1 MKNILEKIVQTKR
14 EEIESRKK
22 VLPIKALIEQISQ
35 QHQTKSMVKR
45 ILQPDLFGIIA
56 EFKRKSPS
64 KGVLHPNP
72 DVESIIKA
80 YAQFA
85 SGISVLTDEQ
95 YFGAKAEDFNVG
107 IKSTVPVLRKDFII
121 DPYQVYETRAMGA
134 DVMLLIAACLT
145 PQQVSELSLLAQS
158 IGLEVLLELH
168 EEHEIQHVCSSI
180 DMIGINNRNL
190 KNFQVDIAHSIRM
203 AEQLPV
209 NAVTIAESGIY
220 SIEVWKQLKDAGFK
234 GFLMGEYFMKEA
246 NPSEK
251 FLSFI
256 QEIQALCV

>member
-1 MKNILEKIVQTKR
+1 MKNILDKIVQTKR
-14 EEIESRKK
+14 EEIESRNKM
-22 VLPIKALIEQISQ
+22 LPIEALKEEIIQ
-35 QHQTKSMVKR
+35 QPQTKSMVKR

-56 EFKRKSPS
+56 EFKRQSPS
-64 KGVLHPNP
+64 KGILHPNP
-72 DVESIIKA
+72 DVETITKA

-95 YFGAKAEDFNVG
+95 YFGAKSEDFKVG
-107 IKSTVPVLRKDFII
+107 LKSGVPVLRKDFIV

-145 PQQVSELSLLAQS
+145 PLQVSELSALAKS

-168 EEHEIQHVCSSI
+168 EEQELQHVCTSV

-190 KNFQVDIAHSIRM
+190 KSFHVDIAHSIRM
-203 AEQLPV
+203 AEQLPA
-209 NAVTIAESGIY
+209 NAVTIAESGIN
-220 SIEVWKQLKDAGFK
+220 SVEVWKQLKDAGFK
-234 GFLMGEYFMKEA
+234 GFLMGEYFMKETD
-246 NPSEK
+246 PSEK

-256 QEIQALCV
+256 QEIQAECA